1 MDESG
6 AKLGSL
12 SNNAGDGYENVT
24 RRFKLYRAHSIVF
37 NSSNVG
43 EFLEFNSKGLYL
55 SWVKEK
61 KIRCLEFTSSTK
73 RKISHFHVVVVQVGH
88 QR

>member
-37 NSSNVG
+37 NWSNVG
-43 EFLEFNSKGLYL
+43 EFLEFNSEGLYL
-55 SWVKEK
+55 S
-61 KIRCLEFTSSTK
+61 
-73 RKISHFHVVVVQVGH
+73 
-88 QR
+88 